1 MVLTSSGEIL
11 TNNHVIEDATS
22 ISVIDIGNGQT
33 YSATVVGYDPT
44 GDIAVLQ
51 LKGASGLQT
60 VSIGNSSSVKV
71 GDSVMGIGNA
81 GGVGGTP
88 SVATGSVVALNQDIT
103 ASDDFGGGS
112 EQLTGLIKTNAPIQA
127 GDSGGPLVDSSGDV
141 IGIDTAASSSFS
153 FNGSTTAGFS
163 IPINTAVSLAG
174 QIEKGQ
180 SSSTVHIGPTAFLGV
195 EVTSGQSN
203 SSGSGNGFSN
213 GLGSGNGSSNTAGAT
228 VVGVPSGTPADNAGI
243 TEGDVITSFGGHAV
257 TSASDL
263 SSLLLTHQPGD
274 QVQVEW
280 TTTSGQQGS
289 ATVQLTTGPP
299 Q

>member
-1 MVLTSSGEIL
+1 
-11 TNNHVIEDATS
+11 
-22 ISVIDIGNGQT
+22 
-33 YSATVVGYDPT
+33 
-44 GDIAVLQ
+44 
-51 LKGASGLQT
+51 
-60 VSIGNSSSVKV
+60 
-71 GDSVMGIGNA
+71 
-81 GGVGGTP
+81 
-88 SVATGSVVALNQDIT
+88 
-103 ASDDFGGGS
+103 
-112 EQLTGLIKTNAPIQA
+112 
-127 GDSGGPLVDSSGDV
+127 
-141 IGIDTAASSSFS
+141 
-153 FNGSTTAGFS
+153 
-163 IPINTAVSLAG
+163 
-174 QIEKGQ
+174 
-180 SSSTVHIGPTAFLGV
+180 VHIGPTAFLGV